1 MFADASDFLFPG
13 KGHVVSKEK
22 GGEGSLKWTGKP
34 DHLESV
40 LQVKHMAK
48 AHKSSCQLRDKVKFY
63 EGMSVHWGAPSNTF
77 NLVLEGLFL
86 TRASLS

>member
-1 MFADASDFLFPG
+1 MFADGSDFLFLR

-22 GGEGSLKWTGKP
+22 GGGGSLKWTGKP

-40 LQVKHMAK
+40 LQVKHMA

-63 EGMSVHWGAPSNTF
+63 EGKSVPWGAPSNTF